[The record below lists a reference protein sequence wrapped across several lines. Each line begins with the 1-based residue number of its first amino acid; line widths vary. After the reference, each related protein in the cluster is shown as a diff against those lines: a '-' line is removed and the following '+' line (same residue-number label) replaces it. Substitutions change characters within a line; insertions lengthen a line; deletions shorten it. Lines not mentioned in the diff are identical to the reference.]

1 MGMRMSHAAR
11 RSLSL
16 GRATR
21 LYVYRMPDV
30 VPRAHGNRG
39 NGHLPLYRIFPGNGH
54 RIFPAARLLPA
65 PWPPAVVCSC
75 LQREG
80 RVSAHLCNV
89 RIRRQL
95 IRGGLLASSW
105 LGCHLWFLCVLFITS
120 IWLTSK
126 KK

>member
-1 MGMRMSHAAR
+1 MG
-11 RSLSL
+11 SL

-30 VPRAHGNRG
+30 VPRAHGEEIVEMVISHCR
-39 NGHLPLYRIFPGNGH
+39 LYC
-54 RIFPAARLLPA
+54 IFPAARLLPA

-89 RIRRQL
+89 RIRDSL
-95 IRGGLLASSW
+95 FGEGCLHSSW
-105 LGCHLWFLCVLFITS
+105 LGCHLWFVLCDWVRTVCVIYHVYMA
-120 IWLTSK
+120 K